1 LLLTDINECTLPD
14 NNVCDQICTDTAGH
28 FTCSCRPGYKLSPD
42 KMSCEGMLHSQM
54 QPSIESS
61 TTTVHTTT
69 EKNYTK

>member
-1 LLLTDINECTLPD
+1 MY
-14 NNVCDQICTDTAGH
+14 DTAGD

-42 KMSCEGMLHSQM
+42 KISCEDMLHSQM